1 MMIME
6 NASSSLF
13 VILLEFWLAT
23 FFLKVAYG
31 LLPLHPLYQIPGPT
45 LAKATY
51 LYEIYFNLIKGGQY
65 TTEVQRLHKSYGP
78 LIRMNPDGLH
88 SNDPNFIDEVYTG
101 GHGKREKP
109 FLHVKF
115 LVGA

>member
-1 MMIME
+1 MIME
-6 NASSSLF
+6 NTFSSLF
-13 VILLEFWLAT
+13 VIVLELWLAI
-23 FFLKVAYG
+23 FFLKAAYR
-31 LLPLHPLYQIPGPT
+31 LSPLHLLYQIPGPT

-51 LYEIYFNLIKGGQY
+51 LYEIYFDLIKGGQY
-65 TTEVQRLHKSYGP
+65 TTEIQRLHKIYGP
-78 LIRMNPDGLH
+78 LIQINPNWLH

-101 GHGKREKP
+101 GHRKRDKP